1 MDLIKM
7 TKYDVLISLTD
18 SVESRLSRDEAVCL
32 LVAIVNSENNQMSHI
47 HIFSSLK
54 KSLSLLYGI

>member
-1 MDLIKM
+1 M